1 MHGHPSVPFGLTK
14 GYIFIAISIG
24 IGYTDYSK
32 LRNNI

>member
-1 MHGHPSVPFGLTK
+1 MHGYSSVPFGLTK